1 MGEKSTIRDAADAVK
16 GVVEAVPVYQDI
28 VQPAAR
34 EVGTALQTVAKSIHL
49 ALAPVAVLVWAY
61 ERIGEYLSAALTES

>member
-1 MGEKSTIRDAADAVK
+1 MGDENKIRDAADAVK
-16 GVVEAVPVYQDI
+16 GIVEAVPVYKDI
-28 VQPAAR
+28 VQPTAK

-61 ERIGEYLSAALTES
+61 EKIGALS